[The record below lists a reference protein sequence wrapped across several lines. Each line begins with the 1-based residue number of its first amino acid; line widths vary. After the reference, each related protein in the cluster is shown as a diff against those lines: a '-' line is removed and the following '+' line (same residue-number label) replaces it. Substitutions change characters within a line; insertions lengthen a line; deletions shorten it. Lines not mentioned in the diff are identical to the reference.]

1 MITCMSLGES
11 TEKPVLNVLIR
22 SGDSEAAAGE
32 VASAIGEIFGTEPT
46 RLPSPVQKPVV
57 RGMIEVAL
65 IVLALP
71 PALIGTADL
80 ASRSRLR
87 ERLGALITR
96 TNAISKT
103 TKSSVLVDL
112 GDGKHIPLEE
122 ASREAILAALGEVE
136 KKLKA
141 RSPSSPEPANRLTSL
156 SSKAP

>member
-1 MITCMSLGES
+1 MRLGES
-11 TEKPVLNVLIR
+11 TEKPMVNILIR

-32 VASAIGEIFGTEPT
+32 VATAIAEIFGTEPA

-71 PALIGTADL
+71 PAMVGAADL
-80 ASRSRLR
+80 VSRSRLR

-103 TKSSVLVDL
+103 TKSSVLVDP
-112 GDGKHIPLEE
+112 GDGKYIPLEE
-122 ASREAILAALGEVE
+122 ASREAILAALADVE
-136 KKLKA
+136 KMLKA
-141 RSPSSPEPANRLTSL
+141 HAASSPKPADQQKSL
-156 SSKAP
+156 ISKTP